1 MQPLEAASNLGKV
14 TRIERG
20 PAPLS
25 GTLDTPIS
33 KSRANYCLG
42 DDDTLVPLVE
52 YEPSW
57 LHFAAC
63 VAVIAAVVAG
73 YVWALS

>member
-14 TRIERG
+14 TRIEHG

-25 GTLDTPIS
+25 GTSATPIS
-33 KSRANYCLG
+33 KPRANYCLG
-42 DDDTLVPLVE
+42 DDDTLAPLVE
-52 YEPSW
+52 HEPSW

-63 VAVIAAVVAG
+63 VAVLAAIIAG